1 MGILIGF
8 FSTIFFFLLCIIC
21 ETLAVNHKPKR
32 RKKVSRETQGGSKNE
47 NNVRTRR

>member
-32 RKKVSRETQGGSKNE
+32 KKRFHVKLKEDLKNE